1 MFRSSV
7 LGRVIWG
14 SDLRN
19 EREAR
24 LVLVGSK
31 FMSPQPT
38 GVKPDICV
46 AQERNSGIVDTSLAR
61 WYVLY
66 TAPICV

>member
-38 GVKPDICV
+38 GVKP
-46 AQERNSGIVDTSLAR
+46 
-61 WYVLY
+61 
-66 TAPICV
+66 